1 MVNLTMNVDGFTYK
15 DWYEMPI
22 SLRNYYTTV
31 ISDINKK
38 REEEMR
44 RSSRR

>member
-1 MVNLTMNVDGFTYK
+1 MVNLCMNVDGFTYK